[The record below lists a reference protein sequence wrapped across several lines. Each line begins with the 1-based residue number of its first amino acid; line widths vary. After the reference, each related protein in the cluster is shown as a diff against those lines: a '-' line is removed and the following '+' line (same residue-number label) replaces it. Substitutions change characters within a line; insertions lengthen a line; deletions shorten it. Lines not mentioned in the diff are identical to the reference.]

1 MPDMAGVFVPFRL
14 PAVADLD
21 MVLQTG
27 PKSRLKREETRCLNG
42 SDSEPV
48 KWTQVNNPF
57 SAFTRGGLSSPNLQP
72 NALACACLPIHLV
85 AHISC
90 QIAHLIL
97 SISVLSWKLVPG
109 YLDDTLDNPT
119 TLFYGPAIGE
129 TQTLG
134 TGQTAPSQSHCHG
147 LYVWDHSLAMQYEI
161 KTTSSGPPRV
171 GGRKQSSHLTN
182 QSRIDAL
189 RYDGR

>member
-1 MPDMAGVFVPFRL
+1 MAPLTLICWVCLPPCPFLSFRSRTFPLSSLPLKFMPDMAGVFVPFRL

-119 TLFYGPAIGE
+119 DTILWASNWRDTNARHRADSAFTIPTA
-129 TQTLG
+129 TDCMSG
-134 TGQTAPSQSHCHG
+134 TI
-147 LYVWDHSLAMQYEI
+147 L
-161 KTTSSGPPRV
+161 
-171 GGRKQSSHLTN
+171 
-182 QSRIDAL
+182 
-189 RYDGR
+189 